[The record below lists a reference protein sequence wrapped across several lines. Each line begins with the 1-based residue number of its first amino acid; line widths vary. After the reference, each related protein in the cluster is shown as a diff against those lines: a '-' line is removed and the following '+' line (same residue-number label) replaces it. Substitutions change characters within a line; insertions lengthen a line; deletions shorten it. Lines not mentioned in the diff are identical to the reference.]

1 MFKISGLFKKWQQTN
16 NRAVRTRMKGAGD
29 RARPTE
35 QAENIWEAGEQGK
48 QRHSNQ
54 GAQGLKEGVFNSI

>member
-1 MFKISGLFKKWQQTN
+1 MFKISGVFKKWQQTN

-35 QAENIWEAGEQGK
+35 QAENIWEAGEPGK
-48 QRHSNQ
+48 
-54 GAQGLKEGVFNSI
+54 